1 MRVRQWGLK
10 GKSGLGRSVSR
21 GFDRT
26 VNIDCNWHEKDR
38 PEKSMI
44 TFPPK
49 SYPAELVGD
58 WLIQ

>member
-26 VNIDCNWHEKDR
+26 TANIDCNWHEKDR

-44 TFPPK
+44 AFPR
-49 SYPAELVGD
+49 ELSNLVDD